1 MFEGCL
7 VALVTPFRGGKI
19 DLPALERLVAELIDG
34 GVNGLVPCGT
44 TGESPTLMDDER
56 DAVIKC
62 VVRVA
67 ARRVPVIAGAGTN
80 STALTIQHSRAALA
94 AGADALMLVNPYY
107 NKPSQAG
114 LYQHFSAC
122 AREFSAPIMLY
133 NIPGRTAVELAVDTV
148 ARLHS
153 EHRNIAAI
161 KHATGSIDGACE
173 LALASD
179 ITILSGDDPLTLPL
193 MSVGARGVV
202 SVLGNLV
209 PADVVALTSAA
220 LQSRWADALTHH
232 RKLYRLAR
240 DLLSLDTNPMPI
252 KTALAIRGRMAEEFR
267 LPMCAMSPANR
278 QKLVATLD
286 RYFKQEAAA

>member
-1 MFEGCL
+1 VFEGCL
-7 VALVTPFRGGKI
+7 VALVTPFRDGKL

-44 TGESPTLMDDER
+44 TGESPTLTDDER

-67 ARRVPVIAGAGTN
+67 SRRVPVIAGTGTN
-80 STALTIQHSRAALA
+80 STGLTIQHSRAALA

-114 LYQHFSAC
+114 LYQHFAAC
-122 AREFSAPIMLY
+122 ARECSAPIMLY
-133 NIPGRTAVELAVDTV
+133 NIPGRTAVELSVDTV

-220 LQSRWADALTHH
+220 LQSRWADALAHH

-252 KTALAIRGRMAEEFR
+252 KTSLAIRGRMAEEFR
-267 LPMCAMSPANR
+267 LPMCSMSQANR

>member
-7 VALVTPFRGGKI
+7 VALVTPFRGGKL
-19 DLPALERLVAELIDG
+19 DLPALERLVAELIEG

-44 TGESPTLMDDER
+44 TGESPTLSDDER

-62 VVRVA
+62 VVRIA

-80 STALTIQHSRAALA
+80 STALTIQHSRAALE

-148 ARLHS
+148 ARLRS

-161 KHATGSIDGACE
+161 KHASGTIDGACE

-209 PADVVALTSAA
+209 PSDVVALTSAA
-220 LQSRWADALTHH
+220 LQGRWGDALGCH

-286 RYFKQEAAA
+286 RYFQQEAAA

>member
-7 VALVTPFRGGKI
+7 VALVTPFCGGKL

-44 TGESPTLMDDER
+44 TGESPTLTDDER

-80 STALTIQHSRAALA
+80 STALTIQHSRAALE

-148 ARLHS
+148 ARLRS